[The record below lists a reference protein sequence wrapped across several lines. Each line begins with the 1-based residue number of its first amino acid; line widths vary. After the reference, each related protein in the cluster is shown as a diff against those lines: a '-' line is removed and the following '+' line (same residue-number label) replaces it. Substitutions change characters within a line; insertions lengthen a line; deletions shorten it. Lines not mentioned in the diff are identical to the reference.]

1 MVASGLSFDN
11 RRWFQRASDLGPR
24 RGLVGPAYSRWSR
37 LRSLTSAIENHRA
50 GAIVSLSETHRH
62 PSVVGCAVYVDGA
75 RRSEAVDA
83 DTASELAAAV
93 GGFVWLGLHEPS
105 ADDFAD
111 IAKKYG
117 LHALAVEDAVNAH
130 QRPKLE
136 RYDDMLFMVL
146 KTAGY
151 VEHDQLTAT
160 SPIIETGEVM
170 VFLGDSYVITVRHG
184 KLSPLR
190 GLRHR
195 LEAEPDLLRLGPASV
210 LWAVADMIVDEY
222 VVVADAVED
231 DVDDVEA
238 QVFSPVRRGNN
249 VGRVYQLKRELLEL
263 RRAVTPLES
272 PMRILAERSIKLI
285 PDEMRTYFRD
295 VSDHVSRAGEQVLAN
310 DELVTSILQAQLAKL
325 SVADNEDMR
334 RISAWAAIIAV
345 PTMVAGIYGMN
356 FDFMPE
362 LGWTFGYPLALAV
375 MVLACTLLYRG
386 FRRNG
391 WL

>member
-1 MVASGLSFDN
+1 M
-11 RRWFQRASDLGPR
+11 
-24 RGLVGPAYSRWSR
+24 
-37 LRSLTSAIENHRA
+37 
-50 GAIVSLSETHRH
+50 SLSEAHRR
-62 PSVVGCAVYVDGA
+62 PSVVGCAVYVDGK
-75 RRSEAVDA
+75 RRTEPVDVN
-83 DTASELAAAV
+83 TANDVAATV
-93 GGFVWLGLHEPS
+93 GGFVWLGLHEPT
-105 ADDFAD
+105 AEDFSD
-111 IAKKYG
+111 IAERYG
-117 LHALAVEDAVNAH
+117 LHALAVEDAINAH

-160 SPIIETGEVM
+160 SPIVETGEVM
-170 VFLGDSYVITVRHG
+170 VFLGTNYVITVRHG

-190 GLRHR
+190 GLRQR
-195 LEAEPDLLRLGPASV
+195 LEAQPELLRHGPSAV

-222 VVVADAVED
+222 VVVAGAVED
-231 DVDDVEA
+231 DVDEVEA
-238 QVFSPVRRGNN
+238 QVFSPDRRGNN

-263 RRAVTPLES
+263 RRAVTPLEA
-272 PMRILAERSIKLI
+272 PIRILAERPVKQV
-285 PDEMRTYFRD
+285 PDPMRTYFRD
-295 VSDHVSRAGEQVLAN
+295 VSDHVSRASEQVLAN

-356 FDFMPE
+356 FDYMPE
-362 LGWTFGYPLALAV
+362 LGWVIGYPL
-375 MVLACTLLYRG
+375 VLILMAIACTLLYRG
-386 FRRNG
+386 FKRNG

>member
-1 MVASGLSFDN
+1 M
-11 RRWFQRASDLGPR
+11 
-24 RGLVGPAYSRWSR
+24 
-37 LRSLTSAIENHRA
+37 
-50 GAIVSLSETHRH
+50 SLSEAHRH
-62 PSVVGCAVYVDGA
+62 PSVVGCAVYVDGK
-75 RRSEAVDA
+75 RSEDAVDA
-83 DTASELAAAV
+83 DSASDVAADL

-105 ADDFAD
+105 AEDFTE
-111 IAKKYG
+111 IAVRYG
-117 LHALAVEDAVNAH
+117 LHPLAVEDAVNAH

-151 VEHDQLTAT
+151 IEHDQFTAT
-160 SPIIETGEVM
+160 SQIVETGEVM
-170 VFLGDSYVITVRHG
+170 VFLGLNYVITVRHG
-184 KLSPLR
+184 ELSPLR
-190 GLRHR
+190 GLRQR
-195 LEAEPDLLRLGPASV
+195 LEGQPDLLRLGPAAV

-231 DVDDVEA
+231 DVDQVEA
-238 QVFSPVRRGNN
+238 QVFSPERQGHS
-249 VGRVYQLKRELLEL
+249 VGRIYQLKRELLEL

-272 PMRILAERSIKLI
+272 PMRMLADRQVKLI

-295 VSDHVSRAGEQVLAN
+295 ISDHVSRAGEQVLAN
-310 DELVTSILQAQLAKL
+310 DELVTSMLQAQLAKV
-325 SVADNEDMR
+325 SVADNADMR

-345 PTMVAGIYGMN
+345 PTMLAGIYGMN

-362 LGWTFGYPLALAV
+362 LHWELGYPLVLVV
-375 MVLACTLLYRG
+375 MVVACTLLYRG

>member
-1 MVASGLSFDN
+1 M
-11 RRWFQRASDLGPR
+11 
-24 RGLVGPAYSRWSR
+24 
-37 LRSLTSAIENHRA
+37 
-50 GAIVSLSETHRH
+50 SLSEAQRH
-62 PSVVGCAVYVDGA
+62 PSVVGCAVYVDGK
-75 RRSEAVDA
+75 RRSEPVDA
-83 DTASELAAAV
+83 DSASDVAAEM

-105 ADDFAD
+105 ADDFTD

-151 VEHDQLTAT
+151 VEHDQFTA
-160 SPIIETGEVM
+160 SSQIIETGEVM
-170 VFLGDSYVITVRHG
+170 VFLGATYVITVRHG

-190 GLRHR
+190 DLRQR
-195 LEAEPDLLRLGPASV
+195 LEALPDLLRLGPAAV

-222 VVVADAVED
+222 VVVAAAVED
-231 DVDDVEA
+231 DVDEVEA
-238 QVFSPVRRGNN
+238 QVFSPDRGGSN

-263 RRAVTPLES
+263 RRAVTPLEA
-272 PMRILAERSIKLI
+272 PMRILAERQVKLV

-310 DELVTSILQAQLAKL
+310 DELVTSILQAQLAKI

-345 PTMVAGIYGMN
+345 PTMLAGIYGMN

-362 LGWTFGYPLALAV
+362 LHWELGYPLVLVV
-375 MVLACTLLYRG
+375 MVAACTLLYRG

>member
-1 MVASGLSFDN
+1 
-11 RRWFQRASDLGPR
+11 
-24 RGLVGPAYSRWSR
+24 
-37 LRSLTSAIENHRA
+37 
-50 GAIVSLSETHRH
+50 
-62 PSVVGCAVYVDGA
+62 
-75 RRSEAVDA
+75 
-83 DTASELAAAV
+83 
-93 GGFVWLGLHEPS
+93 
-105 ADDFAD
+105 
-111 IAKKYG
+111 
-117 LHALAVEDAVNAH
+117 
-130 QRPKLE
+130 
-136 RYDDMLFMVL
+136 
-146 KTAGY
+146 
-151 VEHDQLTAT
+151 
-160 SPIIETGEVM
+160 M
-170 VFLGDSYVITVRHG
+170 VFLGANYVITVRHG

-222 VVVADAVED
+222 TVVAEAVED
-231 DVDDVEA
+231 DVEDVEA

-272 PMRILAERSIKLI
+272 PMRILAERPVKLI
-285 PDEMRTYFRD
+285 PDEMRSYFRD

-310 DELVTSILQAQLAKL
+310 DELVTSILQAQLAKV

-356 FDFMPE
+356 FDLMPE
-362 LGWTFGYPLALAV
+362 LGWTFGYPLVLAI

>member
-1 MVASGLSFDN
+1 MSVSEAH
-11 RRWFQRASDLGPR
+11 RR
-24 RGLVGPAYSRWSR
+24 
-37 LRSLTSAIENHRA
+37 
-50 GAIVSLSETHRH
+50 
-62 PSVVGCAVYVDGA
+62 PSVVGCAVYVDGK
-75 RRSEAVDA
+75 RRTEPVDV
-83 DTASELAAAV
+83 DTASDVAAEV
-93 GGFVWLGLHEPS
+93 GGFVWLGLHEPT
-105 ADDFAD
+105 AEDFAD
-111 IAKKYG
+111 IAERYG
-117 LHALAVEDAVNAH
+117 LHALAVEDAINAH

-160 SPIIETGEVM
+160 SQVVETGEVM
-170 VFLGDSYVITVRHG
+170 VFLGTNYVITVRHG

-190 GLRHR
+190 GLRQR
-195 LEAEPDLLRLGPASV
+195 LEAQPELLRHGPSAV

-222 VVVADAVED
+222 VVVAGAVED

-238 QVFSPVRRGNN
+238 QVFSPDRRGNN

-263 RRAVTPLES
+263 RRAVTPLEA
-272 PMRILAERSIKLI
+272 PIRILAERPVKQV
-285 PDEMRTYFRD
+285 PDPMRTYFRD
-295 VSDHVSRAGEQVLAN
+295 VSDHVSRASEQVLAN
-310 DELVTSILQAQLAKL
+310 DELVTSILQAQLAKV

-356 FDFMPE
+356 FDYMPE
-362 LGWTFGYPLALAV
+362 LGWVIGYPL
-375 MVLACTLLYRG
+375 VLILMAIACTLLYRG
-386 FRRNG
+386 FKRNG

>member
-1 MVASGLSFDN
+1 M
-11 RRWFQRASDLGPR
+11 
-24 RGLVGPAYSRWSR
+24 
-37 LRSLTSAIENHRA
+37 
-50 GAIVSLSETHRH
+50 SLSETSRH
-62 PSVVGCAVYVDGA
+62 PSVVDCAVYVDGA
-75 RRSEAVDA
+75 RRSETVDA
-83 DTASELAAAV
+83 STASELAADV

-105 ADDFAD
+105 AEDFAD
-111 IAKKYG
+111 IAKTYG

-146 KTAGY
+146 KTARY
-151 VEHDQLTAT
+151 VDHDELTAT
-160 SPIIETGEVM
+160 SQIIETGEVM
-170 VFLGDSYVITVRHG
+170 VFLGANYVITVRHG

-222 VVVADAVED
+222 TVVAEAVED
-231 DVDDVEA
+231 DVEDVEA

-272 PMRILAERSIKLI
+272 PMRILAERPVKLI
-285 PDEMRTYFRD
+285 PDEMRSYFRD

-310 DELVTSILQAQLAKL
+310 DELVTSILQAQLAKV

-362 LGWTFGYPLALAV
+362 LGWTFGYPLVLAI

>member
-1 MVASGLSFDN
+1 M
-11 RRWFQRASDLGPR
+11 
-24 RGLVGPAYSRWSR
+24 
-37 LRSLTSAIENHRA
+37 
-50 GAIVSLSETHRH
+50 SLSEAHRH
-62 PSVVGCAVYVDGA
+62 PSVVGCAVYVDGK
-75 RRSEAVDA
+75 RRDEPVDA
-83 DTASELAAAV
+83 DTASDVAAEM

-105 ADDFAD
+105 AEDFAD
-111 IAKKYG
+111 IAEKYG
-117 LHALAVEDAVNAH
+117 LHALAVEDAVKAH

-151 VEHDQLTAT
+151 IEHDQFTAT
-160 SPIIETGEVM
+160 SQIVETGEVM
-170 VFLGDSYVITVRHG
+170 VFLGATYVITVRHG

-190 GLRHR
+190 GLRQR
-195 LEAEPDLLRLGPASV
+195 LEALPELLRLGPSAV

-231 DVDDVEA
+231 DVDEVEA
-238 QVFSPVRRGNN
+238 QVFSPDRGGNN

-272 PMRILAERSIKLI
+272 PIRILAERQVKLV

-295 VSDHVSRAGEQVLAN
+295 VSDHVSRAGEQVSAN
-310 DELVTSILQAQLAKL
+310 DELVTSILQAQLAKI

-345 PTMVAGIYGMN
+345 PTMLAGIYGMN

-362 LGWTFGYPLALAV
+362 LHWEIGYPLVLVV
-375 MVLACTLLYRG
+375 MVVACTLLYRG